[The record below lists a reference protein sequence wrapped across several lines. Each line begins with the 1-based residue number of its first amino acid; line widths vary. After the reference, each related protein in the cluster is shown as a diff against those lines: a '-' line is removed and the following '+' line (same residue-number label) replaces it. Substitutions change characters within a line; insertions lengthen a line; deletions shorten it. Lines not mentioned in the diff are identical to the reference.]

1 MESSAGFFLG
11 NGEWKPIAAIAG
23 SEVAR
28 RSARVAPAM
37 DLERKI
43 MIYNSL
49 WRRGG
54 RHPVYNQRIRA
65 ERDSEAM
72 NAKED

>member
-1 MESSAGFFLG
+1 
-11 NGEWKPIAAIAG
+11 
-23 SEVAR
+23 
-28 RSARVAPAM
+28 M
-37 DLERKI
+37 DLEREI

-65 ERDSEAM
+65 ERDREAM
-72 NAKED
+72 DAKED

>member
-1 MESSAGFFLG
+1 
-11 NGEWKPIAAIAG
+11 
-23 SEVAR
+23 
-28 RSARVAPAM
+28 M